1 MPPKKHKAADCD
13 LCCKRIVEGKD
24 EALHCDGGC
33 GLWFHRYCAGVSAS
47 HFKDLSN
54 SPEPFVCY
62 FCYQRS
68 QLAVTK
74 HLRDEVTRLNS
85 EINKLSERLAKLSSS
100 PEVRF
105 AAPVSQLPTIN
116 KSNDASA
123 PTHAATLKQAS
134 NHTTSNPSH
143 AQSFN
148 RESSDTKHS
157 SRFVSSADK
166 KFNIV
171 VYGLC
176 ECPKGSPRHE
186 RMSYDTDLA
195 SKTIQS
201 ICPRLSEYAI
211 RDCSR
216 IGKYS
221 EERARPLIIK
231 FARSCDAATVLA
243 NRHKISKSDH
253 PNVFLKPFMTVAE
266 RKTES
271 TLLRERRALIE
282 SGIERKL
289 IKIRGNSIFVK
300 KCKVGSANEDTFFRD
315 QHHSI
320 TDVQKQSREP
330 TPICDMNATIN
341 ATPTNVTN
349 TMSTAAADNASTFT
363 CGTTSVLS
371 ARATDNGTF
380 TRSTINVSSV
390 DNTNVAMST
399 STSDTNM
406 SANDISLVSN
416 EDSTSQTQT
425 QERPLLRPALTNNPE

>member
-1 MPPKKHKAADCD
+1 MTVDCD
-13 LCCKRIVEGKD
+13 LCCKRVVEGKD

-33 GLWFHRYCAGVSAS
+33 GLWFHRYCAGISAS

-62 FCYQRS
+62 ICYQRS

-74 HLRDEVTRLNS
+74 QLRDEVTRLNS

-100 PEVRF
+100 PEVRLP
-105 AAPVSQLPTIN
+105 AAVSQLPT
-116 KSNDASA
+116 SNDTSV
-123 PTHAATLKQAS
+123 PTYAATLKQAS
-134 NHTTSNPSH
+134 NPNSPSR

-148 RESSDTKHS
+148 KESSDTKRS
-157 SRFVSSADK
+157 SRSVSSADK

-171 VYGLC
+171 VYGLS

-186 RMSYDTDLA
+186 RMSYDTDLVC
-195 SKTIQS
+195 KTIQS
-201 ICPRLSEYAI
+201 ILCPELREYAI
-211 RDCSR
+211 CDCSR
-216 IGKYS
+216 IGKCS

-289 IKIRGNSIFVK
+289 IKIRGNSIFVNK
-300 KCKVGSANEDTFFRD
+300 RKVGFANEDTFIRD

-320 TDVQKQSREP
+320 TDVQKQSRKP
-330 TPICDMNATIN
+330 TPLCDTNVTIN
-341 ATPTNVTN
+341 ATPTSVTN
-349 TMSTAAADNASTFT
+349 TMSVTTADNASTFT
-363 CGTTSVLS
+363 CVYKGH
-371 ARATDNGTF
+371 
-380 TRSTINVSSV
+380 
-390 DNTNVAMST
+390 
-399 STSDTNM
+399 
-406 SANDISLVSN
+406 
-416 EDSTSQTQT
+416 
-425 QERPLLRPALTNNPE
+425 

>member
-1 MPPKKHKAADCD
+1 MPPKKPKAVDCD
-13 LCCKRIVEGKD
+13 LCCKRVVEGKD

-62 FCYQRS
+62 ICHQRS

-74 HLRDEVTRLNS
+74 QLRDEVTRLNG
-85 EINKLSERLAKLSSS
+85 EINKLSEQLAKLSSS
-100 PEVRF
+100 PEARL
-105 AAPVSQLPTIN
+105 AAVVSQLPTNN
-116 KSNDASA
+116 KSNDTSVL
-123 PTHAATLKQAS
+123 TYAATLKQAS
-134 NHTTSNPSH
+134 NSANSSSH

-148 RESSDTKHS
+148 KEPSGTKHS
-157 SRFVSSADK
+157 SRPVSSVDK

-171 VYGLC
+171 MYGLS

-186 RMSYDTDLA
+186 RISYDTDLA
-195 SKTIQS
+195 CKTIQS
-201 ICPRLSEYAI
+201 ICPELREYAVC
-211 RDCSR
+211 DCSR

-231 FARSCDAATVLA
+231 FARSRDAATVLA

-253 PNVFLKPFMTVAE
+253 PNVFLKPFMTMAE

-289 IKIRGNSIFVK
+289 IKIRGNSIFVNK
-300 KCKVGSANEDTFFRD
+300 NKVGSANEDTFIRD
-315 QHHSI
+315 QHRSI

-330 TPICDMNATIN
+330 TPICNTNATIN
-341 ATPTNVTN
+341 ATPMSVTN
-349 TMSTAAADNASTFT
+349 TMFTPTTDNANTST
-363 CGTTSVLS
+363 CGTASVLS
-371 ARATDNGTF
+371 ARATDKGAF
-380 TRSTINVSSV
+380 TRSTNNVMSV
-390 DNTNVAMST
+390 NNTNDDMST
-399 STSDTNM
+399 S
-406 SANDISLVSN
+406 ANNTDVYKWHIFAFN
-416 EDSTSQTQT
+416 
-425 QERPLLRPALTNNPE
+425 